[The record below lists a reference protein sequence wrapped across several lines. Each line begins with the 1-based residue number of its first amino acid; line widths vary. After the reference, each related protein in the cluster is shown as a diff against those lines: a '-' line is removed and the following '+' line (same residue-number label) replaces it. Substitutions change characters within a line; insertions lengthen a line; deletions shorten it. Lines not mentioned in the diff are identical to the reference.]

1 MREIIDGGSLSVMVN
16 GESVGEI
23 DLNNSVELEK
33 ETIPFNRKEYQYYM
47 NRKGRYFFRNAWEK
61 LSFMINITD
70 IGALEYFKKLK
81 YGDLLTVN
89 YEKE

>member
-1 MREIIDGGSLSVMVN
+1 MREIIHGGSLSVMVN

-33 ETIPFNRKEYQYYM
+33 ETIPFNRNEYQYYM
-47 NRKGRYFFRNAWEK
+47 NRKGRYFFRNIWRK
-61 LSFMINITD
+61 LSFDMND
-70 IGALEYFKKLK
+70 DGGLEYFKKLK